1 MNKND
6 SVPNEE
12 EVETF
17 FIRPQKKFFVVLL
30 KKRPTQKSTLFRKEL
45 LLFKICD
52 SRGSGCS
59 TVVEH
64 KPRDHE
70 VVGLNPAE
78 FWAFF
83 LFL

>member
-17 FIRPQKKFFVVLL
+17 FIRPQKKFFCRFVE

-45 LLFKICD
+45 
-52 SRGSGCS
+52 
-59 TVVEH
+59 
-64 KPRDHE
+64 
-70 VVGLNPAE
+70 
-78 FWAFF
+78 
-83 LFL
+83 

>member
-30 KKRPTQKSTLFRKEL
+30 KKKTHS
-45 LLFKICD
+45 KIHSVLKRVATIQD
-52 SRGSGCS
+52 
-59 TVVEH
+59 
-64 KPRDHE
+64 
-70 VVGLNPAE
+70 L
-78 FWAFF
+78 
-83 LFL
+83 